1 MIAPSWE
8 WIVLQYVW
16 WAGPELPRKS
26 PLLLT
31 PSASVGWGRELEGKS
46 EKLFGLRWMQFNKW
60 RGRGKQVMQ
69 VPSLTTSWWMPNQS
83 PSNSCLGKKKTP
95 LFYCQV
101 WGSVTWSVFWVI
113 SGQLSRLCPL
123 PASCPA
129 NCWGQSNNQRMG
141 KVWRDNWWSSN
152 AGSLLK
158 QSSLDHLTGDC
169 DQTMYLQ

>member
-8 WIVLQYVW
+8 WIVLQYVL

-46 EKLFGLRWMQFNKW
+46 EKLLGLRWMQFNKW

-83 PSNSCLGKKKTP
+83 PSNSCLGKKKTLCFIAKCEAVWHGVSFGSFQVSSPGCVPSQP
-95 LFYCQV
+95 LALLTAGGKAIIRGWARCEGTTGGHLMQAPC
-101 WGSVTWSVFWVI
+101 S
-113 SGQLSRLCPL
+113 SRVP
-123 PASCPA
+123 
-129 NCWGQSNNQRMG
+129 
-141 KVWRDNWWSSN
+141 
-152 AGSLLK
+152 
-158 QSSLDHLTGDC
+158 
-169 DQTMYLQ
+169 